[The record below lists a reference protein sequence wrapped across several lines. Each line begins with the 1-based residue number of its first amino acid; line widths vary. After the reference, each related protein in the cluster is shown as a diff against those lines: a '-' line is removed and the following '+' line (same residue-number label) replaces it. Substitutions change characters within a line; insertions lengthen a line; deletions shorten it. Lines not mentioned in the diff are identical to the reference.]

1 MEQENSAT
9 PSPKSKENNPLDSPR
24 YIYKGKATTALDQR
38 HGVTHDTSSPV
49 RQSEAA
55 GMSHGKQSFSHAIR
69 SLLPHSTRSTLGKK
83 SKSQQRSLLPST
95 FQAQPTGT
103 ASALT
108 SMSDDQLKEAHVFHF
123 RRATASLEE
132 LVRRSNSAP
141 PAWIP
146 PSDWIVS
153 NNSEEPPS
161 TDVEQPRLRDVGSLA
176 SVVEEPPLAEPP
188 QETRKDSA
196 LTQGVR
202 KSTAST
208 GEGISPKIVR
218 AQHPARSVT
227 TEETLGQ
234 R

>member
-9 PSPKSKENNPLDSPR
+9 PSPKSKENNPLDSSR
-24 YIYKGKATTALDQR
+24 YISKGKATTALDHR

-49 RQSEAA
+49 RQSGAA
-55 GMSHGKQSFSHAIR
+55 GSSNGKQSFSHAIR
-69 SLLPHSTRSTLGKK
+69 SLLPHSTRSALGKK
-83 SKSQQRSLLPST
+83 SKSQQRSPLPSA

-103 ASALT
+103 AFALT
-108 SMSDDQLKEAHVFHF
+108 SMSDDQLKEAHVFHS

-132 LVRRSNSAP
+132 LVRRSNSTP
-141 PAWIP
+141 PAWTP
-146 PSDWIVS
+146 PNDWIVS

-161 TDVEQPRLRDVGSLA
+161 TDAEQPRLRDVGSLA
-176 SVVEEPPLAEPP
+176 SVVEEFPLAETP

-196 LTQGVR
+196 LTHGVR
-202 KSTAST
+202 KSIASS
-208 GEGISPKIVR
+208 GEGTSPTKVR
-218 AQHPARSVT
+218 AQHLAKLVI